1 MVVVVV
7 VIVFDIDAKVLQVTS
22 IDAVHRE
29 TMVIPMMMRCTEWV
43 SVWLSVLGIIL
54 EYEQGGLLKQRT
66 LDLLNL
72 QPE

>member
-1 MVVVVV
+1 
-7 VIVFDIDAKVLQVTS
+7 
-22 IDAVHRE
+22 
-29 TMVIPMMMRCTEWV
+29 MVIPMMMRCAEWM

>member
-1 MVVVVV
+1 MVVVV

-29 TMVIPMMMRCTEWV
+29 TMVIPMMMCAEWM

>member
-1 MVVVVV
+1 MVVVV

-29 TMVIPMMMRCTEWV
+29 TMVIPMMMRCAEWM